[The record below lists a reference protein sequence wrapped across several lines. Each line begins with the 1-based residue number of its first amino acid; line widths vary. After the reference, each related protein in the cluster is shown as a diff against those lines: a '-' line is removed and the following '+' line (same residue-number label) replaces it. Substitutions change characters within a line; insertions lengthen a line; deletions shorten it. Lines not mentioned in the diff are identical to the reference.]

1 MLEIYK
7 EIINDLL
14 MPEKLDLKI
23 KESPIKGIYVEVILL
38 IYYKIY
44 NKYI

>member
-14 MPEKLDLKI
+14 MPDKIDLKI
-23 KESPIKGIYVEVILL
+23 KESPVKGIYVDVI
-38 IYYKIY
+38 II
-44 NKYI
+44 N